1 MASIKD
7 GRALRQ
13 QNIYDLNRERLINT
27 AVHVINEVGDIR
39 EVTLTQI
46 AKEAGVSPATAYN
59 HFPERMED
67 VYSAIVHSKMDVAA
81 NMGATIANKSL
92 SPIEK
97 IKQIPV
103 TYAENLVSL
112 GYTGKVLIT
121 QMFNLI
127 KVDKWLDQDPVQAI
141 SALLSSTD
149 QYRDQA
155 DVIALNIATAF
166 RGAMFEYA
174 LNIGDQVLFNRY
186 TEEYFL
192 KTSEKLVE
200 NILKQYLFSCKPYK
214 KNGISL

>member
-1 MASIKD
+1 MTSIRD

-27 AVHVINEVGDIR
+27 AVQVINEVGDIR

-81 NMGATIANKSL
+81 NMGATILDESL
-92 SPIEK
+92 NPIEK

-103 TYAENLVSL
+103 TYAENLISL

-141 SALLSSTD
+141 SALLNTTD
-149 QYRDQA
+149 EYKDQA
-155 DVIALNIATAF
+155 DEIALNIATAF

-186 TEEYFL
+186 TDEYFL
-192 KTSEKLVE
+192 KTSEKLVD
-200 NILKQYLFSCKPYK
+200 NILKQY
-214 KNGISL
+214 

>member
-1 MASIKD
+1 MTSIKD

-13 QNIYDLNRERLINT
+13 QNIYDLNREKLIDT
-27 AVHVINEVGDIR
+27 AVQVINEIGDIK

-81 NMGATIANKSL
+81 NMGATLTDSSL

-97 IKQIPV
+97 LKKIPL

-112 GYTGKVLIT
+112 GYAGKVIVI
-121 QMFNLI
+121 QQFNLI
-127 KVDKWLDQDPVQAI
+127 KVDKWLDQDPVKAI
-141 SALLSSTD
+141 TTLLASTD
-149 QYRDQA
+149 EYKDLA
-155 DVIALNIATAF
+155 DEIALNIGTAF
-166 RGAMFEYA
+166 RGAMYEYA
-174 LNIGDQVLFNRY
+174 LNIGDHPLFRRY

-192 KTSEKLVE
+192 KTSDKLVE
-200 NILKQYLFSCKPYK
+200 NILKQY
-214 KNGISL
+214 

>member
-81 NMGATIANKSL
+81 NMGATLSDSSL

-97 IKQIPV
+97 LKKIPL

-112 GYTGKVLIT
+112 GYAGKVILI
-121 QMFNLI
+121 QQFNLI

-149 QYRDQA
+149 EYRDQS

-166 RGAMFEYA
+166 RGAMYEYA
-174 LNIGDQVLFNRY
+174 LNIGDHPLFRRY

-192 KTSEKLVE
+192 QTSEKLVE
-200 NILKQYLFSCKPYK
+200 NILKQYELS
-214 KNGISL
+214 N

>member
-1 MASIKD
+1 MTSLRD

-27 AVHVINEVGDIR
+27 AVKVINEVGDIR

-81 NMGATIANKSL
+81 NMGATILDESL

-103 TYAENLVSL
+103 TYAENLISL

-141 SALLSSTD
+141 SALLNTTD
-149 QYRDQA
+149 EYKDQA
-155 DVIALNIATAF
+155 DEIALNIATAF

-186 TEEYFL
+186 TDEYFL
-192 KTSEKLVE
+192 KTSEKLVD
-200 NILKQYLFSCKPYK
+200 NILKQY
-214 KNGISL
+214 

>member
-1 MASIKD
+1 MTSIQD

-13 QNIYDLNRERLINT
+13 QNIYDLNREKLINT
-27 AVHVINEVGDIR
+27 AVQVINEIGDIR

-81 NMGATIANKSL
+81 NMGATLTDSSL

-97 IKQIPV
+97 LKKIPL

-112 GYTGKVLIT
+112 GYAGKVLLI
-121 QMFNLI
+121 QQFNLI
-127 KVDKWLDQDPVQAI
+127 KVDKWLDQDPVKAI
-141 SALLSSTD
+141 TTLLASTD
-149 QYRDQA
+149 EYRDKS

-166 RGAMFEYA
+166 RGAMYEYA
-174 LNIGDQVLFNRY
+174 LNIGDHPLFSRY

-192 KTSEKLVE
+192 QTSEKLVE
-200 NILKQYLFSCKPYK
+200 NILKQYELS
-214 KNGISL
+214 S

>member
-13 QNIYDLNRERLINT
+13 QNIYDLNREKLINT

-67 VYSAIVHSKMDVAA
+67 VFSAIVHSKMDVAA
-81 NMGATIANKSL
+81 NMGATLTDSSL

-97 IKQIPV
+97 LKKIPL

-112 GYTGKVLIT
+112 GYAGKVILI
-121 QMFNLI
+121 QQFNLI

-149 QYRDQA
+149 EYRDQS

-166 RGAMFEYA
+166 RGAMYEYA
-174 LNIGDQVLFNRY
+174 LNIGDHPLFSRY

-192 KTSEKLVE
+192 QTSEKLVE
-200 NILKQYLFSCKPYK
+200 NILKQYELS
-214 KNGISL
+214 S

>member
-13 QNIYDLNRERLINT
+13 QNIYDLNREKLINT
-27 AVHVINEVGDIR
+27 AVQVINEIGDIR

-67 VYSAIVHSKMDVAA
+67 VFSAIVHSKMDVAA
-81 NMGATIANKSL
+81 NMGATLSNSSL

-97 IKQIPV
+97 LKKIPL

-112 GYTGKVLIT
+112 GYAGKVLVI
-121 QMFNLI
+121 QQFNLI
-127 KVDKWLDQDPVQAI
+127 KVDKWLDQDPVKAI
-141 SALLSSTD
+141 TALLASTD
-149 QYRDQA
+149 EYRDQS

-166 RGAMFEYA
+166 RGAMYEYA
-174 LNIGDQVLFNRY
+174 LNIGDHPIFSRY
-186 TEEYFL
+186 TKEYFL
-192 KTSEKLVE
+192 QTSEKLVE
-200 NILKQYLFSCKPYK
+200 NILKQYELS
-214 KNGISL
+214 S

>member
-81 NMGATIANKSL
+81 NMGATLTDSSL

-97 IKQIPV
+97 LKKIPL

-112 GYTGKVLIT
+112 GYAGKVILI
-121 QMFNLI
+121 QQFNLI

-149 QYRDQA
+149 EYKDQS

-166 RGAMFEYA
+166 RGAMYEYA
-174 LNIGDQVLFNRY
+174 LNIGDHALFRRY

-192 KTSEKLVE
+192 QTSEKLVE
-200 NILKQYLFSCKPYK
+200 NILKQY
-214 KNGISL
+214 

>member
-1 MASIKD
+1 MTSIKD

-13 QNIYDLNRERLINT
+13 QNIYDLNREKLINT
-27 AVHVINEVGDIR
+27 AVQVINEIGDIR

-81 NMGATIANKSL
+81 NMGATLTDSSL

-97 IKQIPV
+97 LKKIPL

-112 GYTGKVLIT
+112 GYAGKVLLI
-121 QMFNLI
+121 QQFNLI

-149 QYRDQA
+149 EYKDQS

-166 RGAMFEYA
+166 RGAMYEYA
-174 LNIGDQVLFNRY
+174 LNIGDHPLFSRY

-192 KTSEKLVE
+192 QTSEKLVE
-200 NILKQYLFSCKPYK
+200 NILKQYELS
-214 KNGISL
+214 S

>member
-1 MASIKD
+1 MTSIKD

-13 QNIYDLNRERLINT
+13 QNIYDLNREKLIDT
-27 AVHVINEVGDIR
+27 AVQVINEIGDIK

-81 NMGATIANKSL
+81 NMGATLTDSSL

-97 IKQIPV
+97 LKKIPL

-112 GYTGKVLIT
+112 GYAGKVIVI
-121 QMFNLI
+121 QQFNLI
-127 KVDKWLDQDPVQAI
+127 KVDKWLDQDPVKAI
-141 SALLSSTD
+141 TTLLASTD
-149 QYRDQA
+149 EYKDLA
-155 DVIALNIATAF
+155 DEIAMNIGTAF
-166 RGAMFEYA
+166 RGAMYEYA
-174 LNIGDQVLFNRY
+174 LNIGDHPLFRRY

-192 KTSEKLVE
+192 KTSDKLVE
-200 NILKQYLFSCKPYK
+200 NILKQY
-214 KNGISL
+214 

>member
-81 NMGATIANKSL
+81 NMGATLSDSSL

-97 IKQIPV
+97 LKKIPL

-112 GYTGKVLIT
+112 GYAGKVILI
-121 QMFNLI
+121 QQFNLI

-149 QYRDQA
+149 EYRDQS

-166 RGAMFEYA
+166 RGAMYEYA
-174 LNIGDQVLFNRY
+174 LNIGDHALFRRY

-192 KTSEKLVE
+192 QTSEKLVE
-200 NILKQYLFSCKPYK
+200 NILKQY
-214 KNGISL
+214 

>member
-13 QNIYDLNRERLINT
+13 QNIYDLNRERLIDT

-67 VYSAIVHSKMDVAA
+67 VFSAIVHSKMDVAA
-81 NMGATIANKSL
+81 NMGATLTDSSL

-97 IKQIPV
+97 LKKIPL

-112 GYTGKVLIT
+112 GYAGKVLLI
-121 QMFNLI
+121 QQFNLI
-127 KVDKWLDQDPVQAI
+127 KVDKWLDQDPVKAI
-141 SALLSSTD
+141 TALLASTD
-149 QYRDQA
+149 EYRDQS

-166 RGAMFEYA
+166 RGAMYEYA
-174 LNIGDQVLFNRY
+174 LNIGDHALFRRY

-192 KTSEKLVE
+192 QTSEKLVE
-200 NILKQYLFSCKPYK
+200 NILKQYELS
-214 KNGISL
+214 G

>member
-1 MASIKD
+1 MTSLRD

-27 AVHVINEVGDIR
+27 AVQVINEVGDIR

-81 NMGATIANKSL
+81 NMGATILDESL

-103 TYAENLVSL
+103 TYAENLISL

-141 SALLSSTD
+141 SALLNTTD
-149 QYRDQA
+149 EYKDQA
-155 DVIALNIATAF
+155 DEIALNIATAF

-186 TEEYFL
+186 TDEYLL
-192 KTSEKLVE
+192 KTSEKLVD
-200 NILKQYLFSCKPYK
+200 NILKQY
-214 KNGISL
+214 

>member
-13 QNIYDLNRERLINT
+13 QNIYDLNREKLINT

-81 NMGATIANKSL
+81 NMGATLSDSSL

-97 IKQIPV
+97 LKKIPL

-112 GYTGKVLIT
+112 GYAGKVLLI
-121 QMFNLI
+121 QQFNLI

-149 QYRDQA
+149 EYRDQS

-166 RGAMFEYA
+166 RGAMYEYA
-174 LNIGDQVLFNRY
+174 LNIGDHALFRRY

-192 KTSEKLVE
+192 QTSEKLVE
-200 NILKQYLFSCKPYK
+200 NILKQY
-214 KNGISL
+214 

>member
-1 MASIKD
+1 MTSIRD

-27 AVHVINEVGDIR
+27 AVQVINEVGDIR

-59 HFPERMED
+59 HFRERMED

-81 NMGATIANKSL
+81 NMGATILDESL

-103 TYAENLVSL
+103 TYAENLISL

-141 SALLSSTD
+141 SALLNTTD
-149 QYRDQA
+149 EYKDQA
-155 DVIALNIATAF
+155 DEIALNIATAF

-186 TEEYFL
+186 TDEYFL
-192 KTSEKLVE
+192 KTSEKLVD
-200 NILKQYLFSCKPYK
+200 NILKQY
-214 KNGISL
+214 

>member
-1 MASIKD
+1 MTSLRD

-27 AVHVINEVGDIR
+27 AVQVINEVGDIR

-46 AKEAGVSPATAYN
+46 AREAGVSPATAYN

-81 NMGATIANKSL
+81 NMGATILDESL

-103 TYAENLVSL
+103 TYAENLISL

-141 SALLSSTD
+141 SALLNTTD
-149 QYRDQA
+149 EYKDQA
-155 DVIALNIATAF
+155 DEIALNIATAF

-186 TEEYFL
+186 TDEYFL
-192 KTSEKLVE
+192 KTSEKLVD
-200 NILKQYLFSCKPYK
+200 NILKQY
-214 KNGISL
+214 

>member
-13 QNIYDLNRERLINT
+13 QNIYDLNREKLINT
-27 AVHVINEVGDIR
+27 AVDVINEVGDIR

-81 NMGATIANKSL
+81 NMGATLSDSSL

-97 IKQIPV
+97 LKKIPL

-112 GYTGKVLIT
+112 GYAGKVLLI
-121 QMFNLI
+121 QQFNLI
-127 KVDKWLDQDPVQAI
+127 KVDKWLDQDPVKAI
-141 SALLSSTD
+141 TTLLASTD
-149 QYRDQA
+149 EYKDLA
-155 DVIALNIATAF
+155 DEIALNIATAF
-166 RGAMFEYA
+166 RGAMYEYA
-174 LNIGDQVLFNRY
+174 LNIGDHPLFRRY

-192 KTSEKLVE
+192 KTSDKLVE
-200 NILKQYLFSCKPYK
+200 NILKQY
-214 KNGISL
+214 

>member
-13 QNIYDLNRERLINT
+13 QNIYDLNREKLINT
-27 AVHVINEVGDIR
+27 AVQVINEIGDIR

-200 NILKQYLFSCKPYK
+200 NILKQY
-214 KNGISL
+214 

>member
-1 MASIKD
+1 MTSIRD

-27 AVHVINEVGDIR
+27 AVKVINEVGDIR

-81 NMGATIANKSL
+81 NMGATILDESL
-92 SPIEK
+92 STIEK

-103 TYAENLVSL
+103 TYAENLISL

-141 SALLSSTD
+141 SALLNTID
-149 QYRDQA
+149 EYKDQA
-155 DVIALNIATAF
+155 DEIALNIATAF

-174 LNIGDQVLFNRY
+174 LNIGDQALFNRY
-186 TEEYFL
+186 TDEYFL
-192 KTSEKLVE
+192 KTSEKLVD
-200 NILKQYLFSCKPYK
+200 NILKQY
-214 KNGISL
+214 

>member
-1 MASIKD
+1 MTSLRD

-27 AVHVINEVGDIR
+27 AVQVINEVGDIR

-81 NMGATIANKSL
+81 NMGATILDESL

-103 TYAENLVSL
+103 TYAENLISL
-112 GYTGKVLIT
+112 GYTGKVLICLLYT
-121 QMFNLI
+121 SPSPR
-127 KVDKWLDQDPVQAI
+127 DKRLSRMPS
-141 SALLSSTD
+141 SA
-149 QYRDQA
+149 
-155 DVIALNIATAF
+155 
-166 RGAMFEYA
+166 
-174 LNIGDQVLFNRY
+174 
-186 TEEYFL
+186 
-192 KTSEKLVE
+192 
-200 NILKQYLFSCKPYK
+200 
-214 KNGISL
+214 

>member
-1 MASIKD
+1 MTSIKD

-13 QNIYDLNRERLINT
+13 QNIYDLNREKLINT
-27 AVHVINEVGDIR
+27 AVDVINEIGDIK

-81 NMGATIANKSL
+81 NMGATITDSSL

-97 IKQIPV
+97 LKKIPL

-112 GYTGKVLIT
+112 GYAGKVLVI
-121 QMFNLI
+121 QQFNLI
-127 KVDKWLDQDPVQAI
+127 KVDKWLDQDPVKAI
-141 SALLSSTD
+141 TTLLASTD
-149 QYRDQA
+149 EYKDLA
-155 DVIALNIATAF
+155 DEIAMNIGTAF
-166 RGAMFEYA
+166 RGAMYEYA
-174 LNIGDQVLFNRY
+174 LNIGDHQLFSRY

-192 KTSEKLVE
+192 QTSEKLVE
-200 NILKQYLFSCKPYK
+200 NILKQYELS
-214 KNGISL
+214 S

>member
-1 MASIKD
+1 MTSIKD

-13 QNIYDLNRERLINT
+13 QNIYDLNREKLINT
-27 AVHVINEVGDIR
+27 AVDVINEIGDIK

-81 NMGATIANKSL
+81 NMGATITDSSL

-97 IKQIPV
+97 LKKIPL

-112 GYTGKVLIT
+112 GYAGKVLLI
-121 QMFNLI
+121 QQFNLI
-127 KVDKWLDQDPVQAI
+127 KVDKWLDQDPVKAI
-141 SALLSSTD
+141 TALLASTD
-149 QYRDQA
+149 EYRDKS

-166 RGAMFEYA
+166 RGAMYEYA
-174 LNIGDQVLFNRY
+174 LNIGDHQLFSRY

-192 KTSEKLVE
+192 QTSEKLVE
-200 NILKQYLFSCKPYK
+200 NILKQYELS
-214 KNGISL
+214 S